1 MASTAMKPT
10 LCRLSAY
17 CAPGLP
23 RPTQSCMERKWPRR
37 RAPGPGP
44 SGFAFG
50 GFLAGSRFLAFARL
64 QSRRRD
70 DRRDG
75 EVAVGDAAF
84 SALRQRHIGNVD
96 RRADLEAGPR
106 NHDLF
111 RNVRRSAGRRVGKEW
126 LSKV

>member
-70 DRRDG
+70 DRRAG

-84 SALRQRHIGNVD
+84 SALRQRHIGNEN
-96 RRADLEAGPR
+96 RRADIEPGPR
-106 NHDLF
+106 NHEILLK
-111 RNVRRSAGRRVGKEW
+111 VRPAYAQVGAVTDE
-126 LSKV
+126 

>member
-50 GFLAGSRFLAFARL
+50 GFLAGRRFLDFARL

-70 DRRDG
+70 DRRHG
-75 EVAVGDAAF
+75 EVAVRDPALG
-84 SALRQRHIGNVD
+84 ALRTRHIGHVD
-96 RRADLEAGPR
+96 RRADIEARQPTP
-106 NHDLF
+106 DFIPQVLP
-111 RNVRRSAGRRVGKEW
+111 
-126 LSKV
+126 